1 MQIKLNLKG
10 NYKLVQEG
18 ERVLEITSAK
28 VSPSGAPNKLTL
40 QMKDVEDGA
49 SLQNTYNFNNDIS
62 VWAMGMM
69 LSTALGLKDGDDFD
83 TKDCD
88 KLVGVKLLCEVAHS
102 EYNDKTFANVK
113 KVIEKVEDLVPGK
126 VEDTPAT
133 EEEISYPDMSLL
145 NGRKKIVEDDLD

>member
-69 LSTALGLKDGDDFD
+69 LS
-83 TKDCD
+83 
-88 KLVGVKLLCEVAHS
+88 S

-126 VEDTPAT
+126 VEDTPVT